1 MSSLKSILWSFVLVL
16 PWMAGSVCAAP
27 EMPVADAWKA
37 LPSYQY
43 GQDMAPL
50 LAIDRAVIQ
59 AMASPQT
66 RTACAARLAGLLE
79 TPTTSAPA
87 RQYICL
93 QLRQIG
99 TPAQVPLLKRLL
111 QQADTSEMARQAL
124 EAIPGEASLAALRDA
139 LDTLKDKQLVGVINS
154 VGARRDAQSVAK
166 LRTLAD
172 AGDRSVAAAALW
184 ALGNIA
190 NDEAIGFL
198 TERAAKAA
206 TPTSKELAVPL
217 VRSADA
223 LAAAGKTSPAQA
235 IYDKLS
241 QTGQPAGARRA
252 ALDGLLRLQKADRA
266 ATILAWFRD
275 ADNDRREL
283 AAGYL
288 KTLSNEQLDQAAAQL
303 DKLPAGSQRTLIE
316 VLAVR
321 RGKEALPL
329 VLNFAKS
336 DNPAFKL
343 AGVRCLALV
352 GDASTIPLLIDA
364 LSADGE
370 LTKAAEQSLGSLP
383 RKEVVAA
390 LLDALN
396 TKPAIRGQVI
406 DVLTAMKCYEA
417 IDPLVALA
425 AQDDPAVY
433 GPALDG
439 LRGIADPDKNDI
451 PRLVKLLAKTAP
463 GKHRDEVEKTI
474 LIVCGKLPAGAD
486 RSEPVLA
493 ALAGSADT
501 VNYLPLLGRLGGP
514 KARKQIES
522 ALASPDPAI
531 QEAAVSALCNW
542 PNADVADRLLTLVT
556 KAPNEASQRRALR
569 AYVRVVTLKSD
580 RPEAKTLAMLQDAMK
595 LAKEADDRRLILQ
608 RASTVR
614 TMDTVQWVASYL
626 DDPALAQAA
635 CVAVVELAHHRF
647 LRHPN
652 MARFNPILEKVSR
665 LSTDPQIV
673 ERAKRYRL
681 GL

>member
-1 MSSLKSILWSFVLVL
+1 
-16 PWMAGSVCAAP
+16 MAGGFCAAA
-27 EMPVADAWKA
+27 EMPVDEAWKA
-37 LPSYQY
+37 LPAYQY

-59 AMASPQT
+59 AMASPAT
-66 RTACAARLAGLLE
+66 RTACAARLASLLE
-79 TPTTSAPA
+79 SPTTTAPA
-87 RQYICL
+87 RQYICF

-99 TPAQVPLLKRLL
+99 TPAQVPLLSRLL

-124 EAIPGEASLAALRDA
+124 EAIPGEASLATLREALN
-139 LDTLKDKQLVGVINS
+139 TLKDKQLVAVISS
-154 VGARRDAQSVAK
+154 VAARHDVQSVAK
-166 LRTLAD
+166 LCTLAD
-172 AGDRSVAAAALW
+172 AADKPVAAAALW

-190 NDEAIGFL
+190 NDEAIAFL
-198 TERAAKAA
+198 TDRAAKAG
-206 TPTSKELAVPL
+206 TPAPKELAVPL

-223 LAAAGKTSPAQA
+223 LAAAGKTAQAQA

-241 QTGQPAGARRA
+241 QTGQLAGVRRA
-252 ALDGLLRLQKADRA
+252 ALDGLLRLQKAQRA
-266 ATILAWFRD
+266 ATILAWFQD
-275 ADNDRREL
+275 ADADRREL

-288 KTLSNEQLDQAAAQL
+288 KTLSNEQLDQAAAEL
-303 DKLPAGSQRTLIE
+303 GKLSAGCQRTLIE
-316 VLAVR
+316 VLAAR

-329 VLNFAKS
+329 VLTLAKS
-336 DNPAFKL
+336 DKADLKL
-343 AGVRCLALV
+343 AGVRCLAMV
-352 GDASTIPLLIDA
+352 NDPSTIPLLVDTLA
-364 LSADGE
+364 AGDE
-370 LTKAAEQSLGSLP
+370 LTKAAQQSLGSLP

-396 TKPAIRGQVI
+396 SRPADRGPVI
-406 DVLTAMKCYEA
+406 EVLTAMKCFEA
-417 IDPLVALA
+417 IDPLVAIA

-439 LRGIADPDKNDI
+439 LRGIADPDKTDI
-451 PRLVKLLAKTAP
+451 PRLVKLLAKTEP

-501 VNYLPLLGRLGGP
+501 VRYLPLLGRLGGA
-514 KARKQIES
+514 KARKQIEA
-522 ALASPDPAI
+522 ALASPDPSI
-531 QEAAVSALCNW
+531 QEAAVAALCNW
-542 PNADVADRLLTLVT
+542 PNADVADRLLALATQG
-556 KAPNEASQRRALR
+556 PNEASQRRALR

-580 RPEAKTLAMLQDAMK
+580 RPEAQTLGMLQNAMK
-595 LAKEADDRRLILQ
+595 LATEADDRRLIVQ

-614 TMDTVQWVASYL
+614 TMESVQWVASYL

-652 MARFNPILEKVSR
+652 MARFTPILEKVSR